1 MYMPLCSS
9 TKLTLVAR
17 FTEESFLQIEFV
29 HIKFNFILDFT
40 ATIGSMMN
48 WNNAWI
54 PEIVL
59 KNI

>member
-48 WNNAWI
+48 WNNA
-54 PEIVL
+54 
-59 KNI
+59 